1 MAGPMTVKRKGRI
14 PTDYTVHPK
23 DMMKVAVL
31 VQADIQSKVREKTT
45 PNGGAQTPNAR
56 STVKMKGHSTPL
68 ISGRTSNHR
77 FVDTRWDM
85 HPGFGVVLLS
95 LPKHGQQPS
104 AWDVADWLRKA
115 DPKRNRPAYKPIMG
129 ISSDAKR
136 EVLDYMTFALR
147 KMIAKQARSAKR

>member
-23 DMMKVAVL
+23 DMTKVGNL
-31 VQADIQSKVREKTT
+31 VQADIQSKVRAGTT
-45 PNGGAQTPNAR
+45 PTGGTQTANAQ
-56 STVKMKGHSTPL
+56 STVIAKGHATPL
-68 ISGRTSNHR
+68 ISGRTRNHR

-104 AWDVADWLRKA
+104 AWDVAKWLTRDGK
-115 DPKRNRPAYKPIMG
+115 YKPIMG
-129 ISSDAKR
+129 IRSDAKR
-136 EVLDYMTFALR
+136 EVLDYMAFTLR